1 MLSSVGTALR
11 LAVQIREWALI
22 LFLLFLV
29 YIDKKDYSTV
39 YFQDITCVQCGQ
51 NITKI
56 VTHDDNNCDG
66 KEHCFLVLKWQ
77 TLFALPGDFLLHKE
91 LRGNWLTAVLTP

>member
-1 MLSSVGTALR
+1 MCNV
-11 LAVQIREWALI
+11 
-22 LFLLFLV
+22 
-29 YIDKKDYSTV
+29 D
-39 YFQDITCVQCGQ
+39 
-51 NITKI
+51 ITKI